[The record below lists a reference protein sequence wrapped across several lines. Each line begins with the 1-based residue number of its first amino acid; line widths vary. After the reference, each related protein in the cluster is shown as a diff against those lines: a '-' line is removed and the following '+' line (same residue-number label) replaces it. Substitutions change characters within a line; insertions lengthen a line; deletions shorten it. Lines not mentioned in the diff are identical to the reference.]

1 MNLNSKVENTIN
13 YISKTTSLEKKHLL
27 YILIGLIII
36 ILIII
41 IAILIKNY
49 KWNKENPKFLKKIKD
64 SKDYVE
70 IPSELFYQPKNGYDF
85 SFSFWVKVT
94 NWGYKY
100 GTLKNIFTKG
110 RNERYINENSPVCP
124 SIWFDKKINDMIF
137 YIETSNGIQKF
148 RLKDIPIGKWNN
160 IVFVCN
166 TKIIDLYI
174 NGLLSRTITLKAF
187 PKINNGNLHV
197 NSFDGYHGEIASIMY
212 FPKALTL
219 NEVNK
224 QYKLGPTRMTLLMKI
239 FDKFRKTTNVKINTN
254 PEKCGKLTKENN
266 QEFIE
271 NDELLQQAKQD
282 YEEAL
287 KRKEEALKRK
297 EELELR
303 SNLIKKE
310 QTENNNERVRNTF
323 NKIDT
328 NNNNTISINEFDEY
342 SYI

>member
-1 MNLNSKVENTIN
+1 MNLNSKVKNTIN
-13 YISKTTSLEKKHLL
+13 SISKTTNLEKKHLL

-41 IAILIKNY
+41 IVILIKNY
-49 KWNKENPKFLKKIKD
+49 KWNKENPIFFKKIKD

-70 IPSELFYQPKNGYDF
+70 IPSELFHQPKNGYDF

-197 NSFDGYHGEIASIMY
+197 NSFDGYRGEIASIMY

-224 QYKLGPTRMTLLMKI
+224 QYKLGPTRITLLMKI
-239 FDKFRKTTNVKINTN
+239 FDKIRKIFNVKISSTSTN
-254 PEKCGKLTKENN
+254 QEKCGKLTTENQN
-266 QEFIE
+266 NREIIE
-271 NDELLQQAKQD
+271 NDALLQQAKQD

-287 KRKEEALKRK
+287 QKNEEALRTKEEALKRK
-297 EELELR
+297 TELESR
-303 SNLIKKE
+303 SNLLKKE
-310 QTENNNERVRNTF
+310 QTENNN
-323 NKIDT
+323 
-328 NNNNTISINEFDEY
+328 
-342 SYI
+342 